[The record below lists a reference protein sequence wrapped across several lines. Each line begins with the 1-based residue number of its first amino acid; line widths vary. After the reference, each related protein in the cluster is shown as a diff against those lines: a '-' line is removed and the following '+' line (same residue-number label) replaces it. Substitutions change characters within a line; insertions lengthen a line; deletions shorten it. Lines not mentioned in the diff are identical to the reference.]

1 MKSLILESLNKEQKE
16 AVVHENGPL
25 LIIAGAGTGKT
36 TVITRR
42 IAWLILEKK
51 IKPDE
56 ILALTFTEKAST
68 EMEER
73 VDKLLPYG
81 YVDLWIST
89 FHGFAEKILRLHG
102 LDIGLPTNF
111 RILSDS
117 EQWYLARKN
126 LDKFNLDYYRPLG
139 NPTKFI
145 HALLKHFSRAKDE
158 EISPEEYLKYAEE
171 LKLNNDSENSKIPI
185 SKSQFPNKS
194 KIQNPKKREAD
205 IEANSGNESDELE
218 IKRLEEVANAYHIY
232 QKILLENNALDFGDL
247 INYVLKLFK
256 IRPNILD
263 NYRRQ
268 FKYILVDEFQDTN
281 WAQYELV
288 KLLAESNNNLT
299 VVGDD
304 DQSIYKF
311 RGASISNILTF
322 KKDWPQSCDILLTEN
337 YRSAQNILNLSY
349 KFIQQNNPNRLEV
362 LMSANNSLSGIS
374 KKLQAQTKDKG
385 IIEYITA
392 DTQEQEA
399 RQVAEKILQLYSQSP
414 QSKTQ
419 DAKDKIQDLQWSD
432 FAVLVRSNS
441 GADIFMRAFE
451 AAGIPFEFLASRGL
465 FSKPLIM
472 DILAYFR
479 LLDNYHESKAF
490 YRLLTSSIFAI
501 DHNDLVKILNEGRK
515 KSLSLFESSHIFKTS
530 PSISVNSR
538 EIIGNL
544 LNLIEKHTAA
554 ARSKPASRVLYDF
567 VNDSGLL
574 TKILKKSD
582 SYNFVNLLRQLFKK
596 VAAFEE
602 SASQPTVREFV
613 QSVDLALEAG
623 DEGSLDNP
631 EDSGPDTVKIMTI
644 HGAKGLE
651 FQYVF
656 VVQMV
661 DKRFPTIERK
671 DPIELPD
678 NLIKEILPEGDI
690 HLEEER
696 RLMYVAM
703 TRAKTGLFF
712 TSAEDYGGARKKKPS
727 RFLIELGFAKDEA
740 KEKKKSKIDLAVEDM
755 KTNNQ
760 NSKLRTQNSKPI
772 DNLPKQ
778 FSFTQLRAFE
788 TCPYQYKFAHILKIP
803 VEGKHTFSFGKTM
816 HKTLEVFYR
825 RVQELNTKEQIGLFN
840 QDNQADSSIKV
851 PSIDELLKIF
861 EESWIGDWYESKSDQ
876 DKYFASGQE
885 ILKEFYEKNKGI
897 WTVPDA
903 LEKAFH
909 LKIGEYTLK
918 GVIDRIDKLPSGK
931 IEIIDYKT
939 GRPKEE
945 GKIASED
952 KEQLY
957 IYQIASLDVL
967 KAEPEILSY
976 YYFSNNT
983 KVSFLGEAA
992 DLEKIKNKITDT
1004 IEAIRQSEFP
1014 ATPDPMKCKFCD
1026 FAKIC
1031 EFRKL
1036 A

>member
-1 MKSLILESLNKEQKE
+1 MKNLILESLNKEQKE
-16 AVVHENGPL
+16 AVAHENGPL

-56 ILALTFTEKAST
+56 ILALTFTEKASA

-73 VDKLLPYG
+73 VDRLLPYG

-89 FHGFAEKILRLHG
+89 FHSFAEKILRLHG

-111 RILSDS
+111 RLLSDS
-117 EQWYLARKN
+117 EQWFLVRKN

-139 NPTKFI
+139 NPAKFI
-145 HALLKHFSRAKDE
+145 HALLRHFSRAKDE
-158 EISPEEYLKYAEE
+158 EIGPKEYLAYAES
-171 LKLNNDSENSKIPI
+171 LKLDK
-185 SKSQFPNKS
+185 
-194 KIQNPKKREAD
+194 D
-205 IEANSGNESDELE
+205 IAPDESAAQETA
-218 IKRLEEVANAYHIY
+218 RLAEVANAYHVY

-247 INYVLKLFK
+247 INYALKLFK
-256 IRPNILD
+256 ERPNILEL
-263 NYRRQ
+263 YRKQ

-288 KLLAESNNNLT
+288 KLLAEPNNNLT

-322 KKDWPQSCDILLTEN
+322 KKDFQKSRDILLTEN
-337 YRSAQNILNLSY
+337 YRSTQNILDLSY
-349 KFIQQNNPNRLEV
+349 GFIQQNNPNRLEARMNEKKSNGG
-362 LMSANNSLSGIS
+362 LENIS
-374 KKLQAQTKDKG
+374 KKLIAQIKEIG
-385 IIEYITA
+385 IIEYILA
-392 DTQEQEA
+392 NTQEQEA
-399 RQVAEKILQLYSQSP
+399 RQAAEKILRLYNQSL

-419 DAKDKIQDLQWSD
+419 DAKNKIQDTRSKIQDSHWSD

-465 FSKPLIM
+465 FTKPLIM
-472 DILAYFR
+472 DVLAYFR
-479 LLDNYHESKAF
+479 LLDNYHESSAL

-515 KSLSLFESSHIFKTS
+515 KSLSLFESCQIFKTS
-530 PSISVNSR
+530 PSISESSR
-538 EIIGNL
+538 KIIGSL

-554 ARSKPASRVLYDF
+554 ARTKTVSRVLYDF
-567 VNDSGLL
+567 INDSGLL
-574 TKILKKSD
+574 TKILKKPD

-596 VAAFEE
+596 IEAFEE
-602 SASQPTVREFV
+602 SASEPTVRNFV
-613 QSVDLALEAG
+613 ETIDLAMEAG
-623 DEGSLDNP
+623 DEGSLENP

-678 NLIKEILPEGDI
+678 ALIKEILPLGDI

-703 TRAKTGLFF
+703 TRAKKGLFL
-712 TSAEDYGGARKKKPS
+712 TAAEDYGGKQMKKPS
-727 RFLIELGFAKDEA
+727 RFLVELGFVKEKA
-740 KEKKKSKIDLAVEDM
+740 KEKKSKIDLTVEEM
-755 KTNNQ
+755 KANDKSSKFKIQ
-760 NSKLRTQNSKPI
+760 SSKLPDS
-772 DNLPKQ
+772 LPKQ

-788 TCPYQYKFAHILKIP
+788 TCPYQYRFAHILKIP

-825 RVQELNTKEQIGLFN
+825 KVQELNVKEQAGLFN
-840 QDNQADSSIKV
+840 QNNQPNDIVKA
-851 PSIDELLKIF
+851 PSFDELLKIY
-861 EESWIGDWYESKSDQ
+861 EESWIGDWYESKTHHD
-876 DKYFASGQE
+876 DYYKKGKE
-885 ILKEFYEKNKGI
+885 ILKDFYEKNNGA

-939 GRPKEE
+939 GRPKED
-945 GKIASED
+945 GKISSED
-952 KEQLY
+952 KEQLF

-967 KAEPEILSY
+967 KAEPEVLSY

-1014 ATPDPMKCKFCD
+1014 ALPDPMKCKFCD

-1036 A
+1036 S

>member
-171 LKLNNDSENSKIPI
+171 LKLNQDT
-185 SKSQFPNKS
+185 
-194 KIQNPKKREAD
+194 D
-205 IEANSGNESDELE
+205 GESDILE

-288 KLLAESNNNLT
+288 KLLAQIKES
-299 VVGDD
+299 G
-304 DQSIYKF
+304 
-311 RGASISNILTF
+311 
-322 KKDWPQSCDILLTEN
+322 
-337 YRSAQNILNLSY
+337 
-349 KFIQQNNPNRLEV
+349 
-362 LMSANNSLSGIS
+362 M
-374 KKLQAQTKDKG
+374 
-385 IIEYITA
+385 IEYILA

-399 RQVAEKILQLYSQSP
+399 RKVAEKILQLYNRSF

-419 DAKDKIQDLQWSD
+419 DAKDKIQNSQWSD

-451 AAGIPFEFLASRGL
+451 AAGIHFEFLASRGL

-623 DEGSLDNP
+623 DEGSLDNS
-631 EDSGPDTVKIMTI
+631 EDGGPDTVKIMTI

-656 VVQMV
+656 AVQMV

-825 RVQELNTKEQIGLFN
+825 RVQELNAIEQIGLFN

-918 GVIDRIDKLPSGK
+918 GVIDRIDKLPTGK

-939 GRPKEE
+939 GRPKED
-945 GKIASED
+945 GKISPED

-957 IYQIASLDVL
+957 IYQIAILDVL

-983 KVSFLGEAA
+983 KG
-992 DLEKIKNKITDT
+992 
-1004 IEAIRQSEFP
+1004 
-1014 ATPDPMKCKFCD
+1014 
-1026 FAKIC
+1026 
-1031 EFRKL
+1031 
-1036 A
+1036 

>member
-117 EQWYLARKN
+117 EQWYLVRKN

-171 LKLNNDSENSKIPI
+171 LKLNQD
-185 SKSQFPNKS
+185 
-194 KIQNPKKREAD
+194 AD
-205 IEANSGNESDELE
+205 GESDILE

-247 INYVLKLFK
+247 INYALKLFK
-256 IRPNILD
+256 TRPNILEQ
-263 NYRRQ
+263 YCRQ

-288 KLLAESNNNLT
+288 KRLAEPNNNLT

-322 KKDWPQSCDILLTEN
+322 KKDWPKSRDVLLTEN
-337 YRSAQNILNLSY
+337 YRSAQNILDLSY

-374 KKLQAQTKDKG
+374 KKLQARTKDKG

-399 RQVAEKILQLYSQSP
+399 RQVAEKILQIYSQSP

-419 DAKDKIQDLQWSD
+419 DAKDNIQDLQWSD
-432 FAVLVRSNS
+432 FAILVRSNS

-530 PSISVNSR
+530 PSISENSR

-574 TKILKKSD
+574 TKILKKPD

-613 QSVDLALEAG
+613 QSIDLALEAG

-631 EDSGPDTVKIMTI
+631 EDGGPDTVKIMTI

-656 VVQMV
+656 AVQMV

-678 NLIKEILPEGDI
+678 ALIKEILPEGDI

-703 TRAKTGLFF
+703 TRAKKGLFF
-712 TSAEDYGGARKKKPS
+712 TSAEDYGGKQMKKPS
-727 RFLIELGFAKDEA
+727 RFLVELGFVKEKAN
-740 KEKKKSKIDLAVEDM
+740 EKKKNKIDLAVEEM

-788 TCPYQYKFAHILKIP
+788 TCPHQYKFAHILKIP

-825 RVQELNTKEQIGLFN
+825 RVQELNTKEQ
-840 QDNQADSSIKV
+840 
-851 PSIDELLKIF
+851 
-861 EESWIGDWYESKSDQ
+861 
-876 DKYFASGQE
+876 
-885 ILKEFYEKNKGI
+885 
-897 WTVPDA
+897 
-903 LEKAFH
+903 
-909 LKIGEYTLK
+909 
-918 GVIDRIDKLPSGK
+918 
-931 IEIIDYKT
+931 
-939 GRPKEE
+939 
-945 GKIASED
+945 
-952 KEQLY
+952 
-957 IYQIASLDVL
+957 
-967 KAEPEILSY
+967 
-976 YYFSNNT
+976 
-983 KVSFLGEAA
+983 
-992 DLEKIKNKITDT
+992 
-1004 IEAIRQSEFP
+1004 
-1014 ATPDPMKCKFCD
+1014 
-1026 FAKIC
+1026 
-1031 EFRKL
+1031 
-1036 A
+1036 